1 MGAFERILNRIDGP
15 QKGANQSQEQ
25 QAAPAV
31 PTPAPAPDVSQGQQP
46 VPNSPA
52 SQVIADNGP
61 VKLQAPV
68 EGQGIPYSPSSQ
80 VQQDKGPKHLSPAP
94 VTMAQ
99 IYEKLNG
106 ANKPLTD
113 EQLEAQRKKER
124 RDKMFAAIGDGISAL
139 SNLFFT
145 TQYAP
150 NMYDGRNSMSER
162 MRARY
167 DKLNKEREARE
178 KEYNAGMYNAMK
190 YDAEM
195 ALQKERNRREAAKA
209 ERDAQLFKLQLD
221 LQNKKISA
229 ADAEAQRKQIEADFA
244 KELGAAK
251 VQTEKSRGKAHEAAA
266 SASRARANYYN
277 EGGSGGRKPSLTID
291 GKKMPFDT
299 KEDYE
304 RAVMRY
310 AKEYGIDTTEDS
322 EETTEET
329 TTGGMRS
336 FEGDKVRKRSSK
348 KARDI
353 SKIAAD
359 VERASEQ
366 RSGKKKNPMG
376 DSDKKKNPM
385 SL

>member
-1 MGAFERILNRIDGP
+1 MGAFERILNRGDGP
-15 QKGANQSQEQ
+15 RKGANQSQGQ
-25 QAAPAV
+25 QAAPA
-31 PTPAPAPDVSQGQQP
+31 PDESQEQQP
-46 VPNSPA
+46 VPNSPV
-52 SQVIADNGP
+52 SQAKADKGP
-61 VKLQAPV
+61 DKLQTPV

-80 VQQDKGPKHLSPAP
+80 MQQDKGPKHLESPAP

-113 EQLEAQRKKER
+113 EQLEAQSKKER

-178 KEYNAGMYNAMK
+178 KEYSAGMYNAIK

-195 ALQKERNRREAAKA
+195 ALQKERSRREAAKA

-277 EGGSGGRKPSLTID
+277 NGGSNGGKKNPSLTIS
-291 GKKMPFDT
+291 GEKIPFDT
-299 KEDYE
+299 NEDYE

-310 AKEYGIDTTEDS
+310 AKEYGIDTMEDS

-329 TTGGMRS
+329 TSGG
-336 FEGDKVRKRSSK
+336 VRPIEQKKSSK
-348 KARDI
+348 KSSKRRRNI
-353 SKIAAD
+353 SEIAAD

-366 RSGKKKNPMG
+366 RNGKKKNPMG
-376 DSDKKKNPM
+376 GSEKKKNPM